1 MEEYAR
7 EPCPYRI
14 VDDCGGAFA
23 MGCIG
28 GGVFQAIKGFRN
40 APSGLSRRF
49 VSNFVHCDA
58 IAQSHE
64 LPMSSDQT
72 TFASNLVLDW
82 QFNIDQGTLTYNRW
96 KLRCLGRNVL
106 HN

>member
-1 MEEYAR
+1 MEEYTR

-40 APSGLSRRF
+40 APSGFSRRL
-49 VSNFVHCDA
+49 VSFFFIIIDFDDIIC
-58 IAQSHE
+58 
-64 LPMSSDQT
+64 
-72 TFASNLVLDW
+72 
-82 QFNIDQGTLTYNRW
+82 FNIVVILN
-96 KLRCLGRNVL
+96 
-106 HN
+106 

>member
-40 APSGLSRRF
+40 APSGFSKRLVRKLYFYQKNPFHSCF
-49 VSNFVHCDA
+49 YK
-58 IAQSHE
+58 
-64 LPMSSDQT
+64 LPVGQFDINKGTSSD
-72 TFASNLVLDW
+72 
-82 QFNIDQGTLTYNRW
+82 NRW
-96 KLRCLGRNVL
+96 EFCSLGWYVQYN
-106 HN
+106 